1 MVRIPDLPDLSRF
14 VQRADKVPVYNTIH
28 LLVGEESVEVSGPV
42 ICQAS
47 QVLEGLVGNQPEL
60 YLDQFTGEIEGIYDV
75 VEILYGG
82 EVKLSEQNFKT
93 VLKFSVLFDVTKL
106 YRLCIEWLKE
116 HIATLDLFS
125 LIQFGVFIQTL
136 AEDGK
141 RDIIDLCT
149 SFVKDHVKDGLME
162 LSKSWV
168 ITDNSLI
175 KFLVQ
180 ESIFYYTL
188 PVIISWVRND
198 TDVNAILQELEAK
211 SLVASLWSFG
221 VRSSDLLDKMNDSC
235 DSVDTFKRISAM
247 QGRNYRAC
255 VTTVVEN
262 SHFVSKLP
270 KKDLVGLLSL
280 GYCSF
285 KLGDLLAIEKDFNLT
300 HPQFIEIAVAWIKSK
315 PGISQQDLKTVWD
328 SFRES
333 EVHQSY
339 VSGHVLN
346 SLRPLELEPKKRLP
360 SEDQYKLC
368 LSSFIATAD
377 SIIKGSVNFDQRC
390 DRCNTRYNFI
400 VRFVDKTPCFEVDA
414 PHCDIQHVYLV
425 YEDKGYFTCY
435 SLITNSYREVQQI
448 IKECKSLNRNL
459 FLCFLHSRENK

>member
-14 VQRADKVPVYNTIH
+14 VQRAEKVPVYNTIH

-47 QVLEGLVGNQPEL
+47 KVLEGLVGNQPEL

-93 VLKFSVLFDVTKL
+93 VLKFSVLFDVSKL

-116 HIATLDLFS
+116 HMATLDLFS

-136 AEDGK
+136 AEDSK
-141 RDIIDLCT
+141 RDILDLCT
-149 SFVKDHVKDGLME
+149 SFVKYHVKDGLME

-168 ITDNSLI
+168 ITDNANGFI

-180 ESIFYYTL
+180 EGIFYYTL
-188 PVIISWVRND
+188 PVIMSWVRND

-211 SLVASLWSFG
+211 SLIASLWSFG

-235 DSVDTFKRISAM
+235 DSVDTIKRISAM

-262 SHFVSKLP
+262 SQFVSKLP
-270 KKDLVGLLSL
+270 KKDLVGLLNL
-280 GYCSF
+280 DYCFF
-285 KLGDLLAIEKDFNLT
+285 KLGDLLAIEKDYNLT

-315 PGISQQDLKTVWD
+315 PGISQEDLNTVWD

-339 VSGHVLN
+339 VSSDVLN
-346 SLRPLELEPKKRLP
+346 SLRPLELEPKERLL

-368 LSSFIATAD
+368 LSSSITTAQWAE
-377 SIIKGSVNFDQRC
+377 KGVHAILWSQEALLVNLG
-390 DRCNTRYNFI
+390 
-400 VRFVDKTPCFEVDA
+400 P
-414 PHCDIQHVYLV
+414 
-425 YEDKGYFTCY
+425 
-435 SLITNSYREVQQI
+435 S
-448 IKECKSLNRNL
+448 
-459 FLCFLHSRENK
+459 

>member
-47 QVLEGLVGNQPEL
+47 KVLEGLVGNQPEL
-60 YLDQFTGEIEGIYDV
+60 YLDQFTGEIEGIFDV
-75 VEILYGG
+75 VEVLYGG
-82 EVKLSEQNFKT
+82 DVELSDGNYQT
-93 VLKFSVLFDVTKL
+93 LLKFSIVYDVTKL

-136 AEDGK
+136 AEDSK
-141 RDIIDLCT
+141 RDVFDLCT

-180 ESIFYYTL
+180 EGIFYYTL
-188 PVIISWVRND
+188 PVLTSWVRND

-211 SLVASLWSFG
+211 SLVTSLWSFG
-221 VRSSDLLDKMNDSC
+221 VRSSDLLDKMNDIC
-235 DSVDTFKRISAM
+235 DSVNTFKRISAI

-255 VTTVVEN
+255 VEK
-262 SHFVSKLP
+262 SRFVSKFT
-270 KKDLVGLLSL
+270 KKDLLGLLNL
-280 GYCSF
+280 DICSF
-285 KLGDLLAIEKDFNLT
+285 KLDKLLAIEKDYNLT
-300 HPQFIEIAVAWIKSK
+300 HPQFIEIAVVWIKSK
-315 PGISQQDLKTVWD
+315 PGISQEDLNTVWD

-333 EVHQSY
+333 EVYWSY
-339 VSGHVLN
+339 VSNHVLN
-346 SLRPLELEPKKRLP
+346 SLRSLKLEPKERLH
-360 SEDQYKLC
+360 SDYQYRLC
-368 LSSFIATAD
+368 HYSLKITAD
-377 SIIKGSVNFDQRC
+377 FVIKGSVNVEQHC
-390 DRCNTRYNFI
+390 DRCKTRFNFI

-414 PHCDIQHVYLV
+414 SHCDIQHVYL
-425 YEDKGYFTCY
+425 GYQVNSYNIFY
-435 SLITNSYREVQQI
+435 SLITNSYSEVQQM
-448 IKECKSLNRNL
+448 IKKCKSLNRGIY
-459 FLCFLHSRENK
+459 LCFLHTRGNK

>member
-47 QVLEGLVGNQPEL
+47 KVLEGLVGNQPEL

-136 AEDGK
+136 AKHGNPDVF
-141 RDIIDLCT
+141 DLCT

-180 ESIFYYTL
+180 EGIFYYTL

-211 SLVASLWSFG
+211 SLVTSLWSFG

-262 SHFVSKLP
+262 SQFVSKLP
-270 KKDLVGLLSL
+270 KKDLVGLLNL
-280 GYCSF
+280 DYRSF
-285 KLGDLLAIEKDFNLT
+285 KLGDLLAIEKDYNLT

-315 PGISQQDLKTVWD
+315 PGISQKDLNTVWD

-333 EVHQSY
+333 EVHWSY
-339 VSGHVLN
+339 VSYHVLN
-346 SLRPLELEPKKRLP
+346 SLRPLKLEPKERLP

-368 LSSFIATAD
+368 TYYSIIPAD
-377 SIIKGSVNFDQRC
+377 SVIKGSVNVDKHC
-390 DRCNTRYNFI
+390 GTCNTRYNFI

-414 PHCDIQHVYLV
+414 SHCDIQHVYLV
-425 YEDKGYFTCY
+425 YTDKGYGIVN
-435 SLITNSYREVQQI
+435 SLITNSYSEVQQM
-448 IKECKSLNRNL
+448 IKEQQSVNRDIYL
-459 FLCFLHSRENK
+459 FYLHTRGNK